1 MAWLK
6 QIVKKNSTIKPWLIL
21 GPYNQDVSDE
31 VVGLTL
37 YERPGA
43 TVGTALMTQV
53 AEKAS
58 RLLAQAHIEGETSPW
73 RGEERTW
80 ELVRRPEKYLLWG
93 TYNLSNHLGAA
104 FLTNCIQATSA
115 GDCTFELTCKL
126 TGRIMLFLDGTLVY
140 DTAAHVPEMKDD
152 FYTWSVTLPLS
163 GTHTL
168 SAALLRVGRFAQV
181 GMGLVCT
188 NADLTT
194 WLPDR
199 PGMSAEMREA
209 VEAEITSLHLERDM
223 FHPDDDIAIV
233 TKEVRPFK
241 ATILDKAKKQVAS
254 ATFKGTGRHVL
265 LKGSDLA
272 DGTYSLLCD
281 WLDEDGQRI
290 TGVSFEIKKVIPV
303 EAPLGDDKLA
313 ERQQMV
319 LEHHADNPEPRHI
332 IFEAVARYA
341 LGRYDE
347 VAPHIEYTCDFI
359 AARKD
364 CADFAIQGL
373 LRIMY
378 WERKEQH
385 LSDALNA
392 LMKDTILGF
401 KYWVDEPGDTVM
413 YMGSENHRLLFHV
426 AEWMAGQ
433 LFPTEEFTNSGMRG
447 LYHST
452 KGRMYI
458 TEWFRQRGRFGFDEW
473 HSNSYFPISIAP
485 IVNVYDFAIFE
496 DAKLKEMAGF
506 ALDYMFAILAADT
519 YEGILGTCH
528 GRSYAQ
534 YLKHPDMENTSSL
547 CWLLWGTGSLSKGT
561 SGMASTLLATSAYRA
576 PAILTNMAVDKKTV
590 VESRQR
596 QGLHRGPIQSA
607 EFVVFRTPDYQISGV
622 QDYRK
627 GEYESSSHPAQ
638 VTLSNKNVIF
648 WSCPQT
654 CEEGGGAR
662 PDYWSGCTTLP
673 RVIQYRNVMS
683 LTFQPSEAAWMTHC
697 FFEQDR
703 FDEVRYEGNWAF
715 CRVAEGYVAI
725 YSQHGFTLGDR
736 GQYAGRELVC
746 TAEENTW
753 LAECGREADWGNFDA
768 FVEAIL
774 DADLRS
780 VEGGLV
786 YDSPSVGRFVTG
798 WDLAPTVGGEKV
810 NTDGYALVDSP
821 WAYSR
826 YGSGEISLSYENE
839 RYTIWLNQ

>member
-6 QIVKKNSTIKPWLIL
+6 QIVNENETIKPWLIL

-31 VVGLTL
+31 VIGLTL
-37 YERPGA
+37 YEREGA
-43 TVGTALMTQV
+43 TVGASLMVQA
-53 AEKAS
+53 AEEAG
-58 RLLAQAHIEGETSPW
+58 RLLAKPHVEGERCAW

-93 TYNLSNHLGAA
+93 TYNISNHLGAA
-104 FLTNCIQATSA
+104 FLTNNVQVKSA
-115 GDCTFELTCKL
+115 SAYSFELSSKI
-126 TGRIMLFLDGTLVY
+126 TGRAMVYVDGKLAF
-140 DTAAHVPEMKDD
+140 DTADSNPEMRGV
-152 FYTWSVTLPLS
+152 FRRWAFQLELS

-168 SAALLRVGRFAQV
+168 SVALFRVGRMAQI
-181 GMGLVCT
+181 GFKLVCT
-188 NADLTT
+188 NAALTT
-194 WLPDR
+194 WLPDT
-199 PGMSAEMREA
+199 PGLSPEAREA
-209 VEAEITSLHLERDM
+209 VEAEIASLRLERDM
-223 FHPDDDIAIV
+223 FHPEDDVALITALAA
-233 TKEVRPFK
+233 RPFK
-241 ATILDKAKKQVAS
+241 ASLENEDGLQTAS
-254 ATFKGTGRHVL
+254 ATFSGSGRHVL
-265 LKGSDLA
+265 LQGAELP
-272 DGTYSLLCD
+272 DGIYNLICD
-281 WLDEDGQRI
+281 WLDEKGQRL
-290 TGVSFEIKKVIPV
+290 TGTQFEIKKTSPLK
-303 EAPLGDDKLA
+303 APLGDDKLA
-313 ERQQMV
+313 ERQRLT
-319 LEHHADNPEPRHI
+319 LEHYADNTERHS

-347 VAPHIEYTCDFI
+347 IASQIEYTCDFI

-373 LRIMY
+373 LRLMY

-413 YMGSENHRLLFHV
+413 YMGSENHRMLFHV

-473 HSNSYFPISIAP
+473 HSNSYFPISMAP
-485 IVNVYDFAIFE
+485 VINVYDFAIGE
-496 DAKLKEMAGF
+496 DSKLREMAGYT
-506 ALDYMFAILAADT
+506 LDYMCTILATDT
-519 YEGILGTCH
+519 YEGILGTTH
-528 GRSYAQ
+528 GRSYGR
-534 YLKHPDMENTSSL
+534 YLKHPDMEGTSSL
-547 CWLLWGTGSLSKGT
+547 CWQLWGTGSLSKGT
-561 SGMASTLLATSAYRA
+561 SGIAAALLATSAYRA
-576 PAILTNMAVDKKTV
+576 PAILTPMALDKKTV
-590 VESRQR
+590 LESRER
-596 QGLHRGPIQSA
+596 QGLHHGGIQSA

-648 WSCPQT
+648 WSCPNT

-746 TAEENTW
+746 VAEENTW
-753 LAECGREADWGNFDA
+753 LVECGRQADWGTFDA
-768 FVEAIL
+768 FVEAIV
-774 DADLRS
+774 DADLRP
-780 VEGGLV
+780 VEGGLA

-798 WDLAPTVGGEKV
+798 WDLVPTVGGEKV
-810 NTDGYALVDSP
+810 NTEGYALVDSP